1 LTPPRG
7 RAYPPGVAKVP
18 FHGTTIPDGPFPT
31 GVGPDAG
38 DGMAD
43 SQGWHDVTEAEDA
56 ISREIAAGILPTD
69 VARARRIHTNKLTEI
84 LKQPHVQARVAYY
97 HDILDLRA
105 QQLVAKTW
113 LAATESLD
121 EVIAIAKSRQ
131 HRRHYEANIYLLE
144 RVWPQTSHSQLD
156 VNHNLSADVVMRL
169 IDGIESIKTTN
180 GKGNGEGHYR
190 LENDPHLQDGKD
202 VDYGLTISAPTP
214 GVTLPSD
221 DDSPR

>member
-1 LTPPRG
+1 MAR
-7 RAYPPGVAKVP
+7 VP

-38 DGMAD
+38 DGLCEIDYQDA
-43 SQGWHDVTEAEDA
+43 TEAEDA
-56 ISREIAAGILPTD
+56 IAREIAAGILPAD

-84 LKQPHVQARVAYY
+84 LKAPHVQTRVAYY
-97 HDILDLRA
+97 RDILTLRA

-131 HRRHYEANIYLLE
+131 HRRHYDANIYLLE
-144 RVWPQTSHSQLD
+144 RVWPQTTHSQLD

-169 IDGIESIKTTN
+169 IDGIESIKSGN
-180 GKGNGEGHYR
+180 GKGTTEGHYR
-190 LENDPHLQDGKD
+190 LEDDPHLQDGRD
-202 VDYGLTISAPTP
+202 VAYGLTVTTPTP
-214 GVTLPSD
+214 TVTPSSD
-221 DDSPR
+221 DDSSH